1 MEPREALC
9 TQQSCDQDLRQ
20 RGGQEQGSRSAGRP
34 LPGDALAP
42 PSGDRFLHVMD
53 NMAPGNPA
61 SRVPFNSPDPRGR
74 RLLSRL

>member
-34 LPGDALAP
+34 LPGDALP
-42 PSGDRFLHVMD
+42 LPEWRQI
-53 NMAPGNPA
+53 
-61 SRVPFNSPDPRGR
+61 SPCDGQYGTW
-74 RLLSRL
+74 